1 MKRCRLGWVCG
12 LAFAMVLGVGQ
23 AADRTATRGS
33 AADPRNVTVEVT
45 VEHNRQGVTGLTAH
59 NFRVYENGESREVTR
74 AEPAGPASIVL
85 LVENSLHS
93 WRFLNDVR
101 SAMRG
106 FLSAAPEEKGHSYAL
121 VTYTGRPVVEQTLTK
136 EIDRIRT
143 AFVDAQ
149 QSAWGRTD
157 TYDALHRVLKE
168 VEGLPG
174 RRVLIFVGFGYD
186 AFSRNTFGELQQ
198 KLEATNA
205 QVYGFATG
213 SDLRREP
220 RRLDQTSQPSDLRD
234 GEMLVRMLA
243 GRSGGKWFC
252 PGCEADF
259 IDSMRET
266 METLDRQYTVEYQRP
281 AAGGP
286 GFHKLK
292 VQAFRLDDDV
302 RTDFR
307 VRAREGWRIPGSKS
321 E

>member
-1 MKRCRLGWVCG
+1 MKRRRLGLICG
-12 LAFAMVLGVGQ
+12 LALATAVGVVN
-23 AADRTATRGS
+23 AEKIPARNSTADS
-33 AADPRNVTVEVT
+33 LNVTLEVT
-45 VEHNRQGVTGLTAH
+45 VEHDRQAVPGLTAR
-59 NFRVYENGESREVTR
+59 NFRVYENGEPREVTG

-106 FLSAAPEEKGHSYAL
+106 FLSNASEEKGHSYAL
-121 VTYTGRPVVEQTLTK
+121 VTYSGRPVVEQSLTK
-136 EIDRIRT
+136 EIDHIRA

-157 TYDALHRVLKE
+157 TYDALHRVLEE
-168 VEGLPG
+168 VETLPG
-174 RRVLIFVGFGYD
+174 RRALIFIGFGYD
-186 AFSRNTFGELQQ
+186 AFSRHTFGELQQ
-198 KLEATNA
+198 KLEATNV

-220 RRLDQTSQPSDLRD
+220 RRLTETGQSSDLRD

-259 IDSMRET
+259 MDSMREA
-266 METLDRQYTVEYQRP
+266 MGTLNRQYTLEYRRP
-281 AAGGP
+281 ATP
-286 GFHKLK
+286 KTGFHKLK
-292 VQAFRLDDDV
+292 VEAFRLDDDI

-307 VRAREGWRIPGSKS
+307 VHAREGWRILGPNRD
-321 E
+321 

>member
-1 MKRCRLGWVCG
+1 MKRSRLGLVCG
-12 LAFAMVLGVGQ
+12 LAFAMAIGVGQ
-23 AADRTATRGS
+23 ADKTSTRGS
-33 AADPRNVTVEVT
+33 TADPRNVTLEVT
-45 VEHNRQGVTGLTAH
+45 VAHDRQGVPGLTAR
-59 NFRVYENGESREVTR
+59 NFRVYENGEPREVTR

-93 WRFLNDVR
+93 WRVLNDVR

-106 FLSAAPEEKGHSYAL
+106 FLSAAPAEKGHSYAL

-136 EIDRIRT
+136 EIDRIRA

-157 TYDALHRVLKE
+157 TYDALHRVLEE

-186 AFSRNTFGELQQ
+186 AFSRHTFGELQQ
-198 KLEATNA
+198 RLEATNV

-220 RRLDQTSQPSDLRD
+220 SRFAETSQPSDLRD

-259 IDSMRET
+259 VDSMRET
-266 METLDRQYTVEYQRP
+266 METLDRQYTLEYQRP
-281 AAGGP
+281 AAAEP
-286 GFHKLK
+286 GFQKLK
-292 VQAFRLDDDV
+292 VEAFRLVDDV

-307 VRAREGWRIPGSKS
+307 VRARDGWRIPGSS
-321 E
+321 TN